1 MILSKIKKLIS
12 DNIGVK
18 HKFVFHGT
26 RNQNEEF
33 FGIITKVFPAI
44 FLIELDNGQIKAYS
58 YNDFLIGNLEII
70 D

>member
-1 MILSKIKKLIS
+1 MILSKIKQQIS
-12 DNIGVK
+12 NNIGVK

-33 FGIITKVFPAI
+33 FGVITRVFPAI
-44 FLIELDNGQIKAYS
+44 FLIQLDNGQIRTYS
-58 YNDFLIGNLEII
+58 YNDVLISNLEML